1 MKKLCIAVAALIC
14 LGTHAAQAQVGGL
27 HILGTGELQTPAA
40 PQVNPSLPS
49 ASAIAPPPPTPAIS
63 GFVLNQVVIDGASS
77 LPPAT
82 LQSAWA
88 PAIGHRI
95 NSADLD
101 LIMRRIGAV
110 EGNAGIALYSVS
122 LPHQTIRNGIVHIL
136 VTEISVVHVV
146 IAVETAHEKLGLMQA
161 YATNIMR
168 SRPLT
173 RRVLERNI
181 LLMGDIA
188 GTKVG
193 SQFVPIPGHPDDVQ
207 LVLVV
212 QKQKIFGGF
221 SINNQGTPLLDN
233 TQAVFNAGV
242 NNLFHEGERTQL
254 VLGLPVDIRRYQY
267 YGINDIEPIG
277 DDGLTLSL
285 SAGELVSNPI
295 DHGSSGNAEL
305 FGAQLSYPIIR
316 AVHTNI
322 GVSGGLDAI
331 NSDNAFLDTTTSD
344 ERTRALRLAF
354 TYNDDKYFEGIDN
367 AGASISEGLN
377 IFGARQAAF
386 YYGKPSFTKGD
397 LNLERLQL
405 LPHGFA
411 LRLSATGQFTDDRL
425 PPSEEFDYGGPE
437 YGEAFTAAELSG
449 DEGIA
454 GLAQLA
460 HPVPLAFLP
469 KQLAGTSVFVLTD
482 YGRIWNR
489 DFPFEPTD
497 RAASFAAGVKLLFVG
512 KFALELGA
520 ATPIIKPEFV
530 PHDQHWR
537 FILETSGHF

>member
-1 MKKLCIAVAALIC
+1 
-14 LGTHAAQAQVGGL
+14 
-27 HILGTGELQTPAA
+27 
-40 PQVNPSLPS
+40 
-49 ASAIAPPPPTPAIS
+49 
-63 GFVLNQVVIDGASS
+63 
-77 LPPAT
+77 
-82 LQSAWA
+82 
-88 PAIGHRI
+88 
-95 NSADLD
+95 
-101 LIMRRIGAV
+101 
-110 EGNAGIALYSVS
+110 
-122 LPHQTIRNGIVHIL
+122 
-136 VTEISVVHVV
+136 
-146 IAVETAHEKLGLMQA
+146 
-161 YATNIMR
+161 
-168 SRPLT
+168 
-173 RRVLERNI
+173 
-181 LLMGDIA
+181 
-188 GTKVG
+188 
-193 SQFVPIPGHPDDVQ
+193 VQ
-207 LVLVV
+207 LVLIVR
-212 QKQKIFGGF
+212 KQKAFAGF

-254 VLGLPVDIRRYQY
+254 VLGLPIDIRRYQY

-277 DDGLTLSL
+277 GDGLALSL

-295 DHGSSGNAEL
+295 DHGSSGNAQL
-305 FGAQLSYPIIR
+305 FGVQLSYPIIR
-316 AVHTNI
+316 AVHTNL

-331 NSDNAFLDTTTSD
+331 NSDNGFLDTTTSD

-354 TYNDDKYFEGIDN
+354 TYNDDRYFEGIDN
-367 AGASISEGLN
+367 AGASVSEGLN

-425 PPSEEFDYGGPE
+425 PPSEEFDYGGPD
-437 YGEAFTAAELSG
+437 YGQAFTASELSG

-460 HPVPLAFLP
+460 HTVPPAFLP
-469 KQLAGTSVFVLTD
+469 KQLAGTSLFVLTD

-489 DFPFEPTD
+489 DFPYERTD
-497 RAASFAAGVKLLFVG
+497 RAASFAAGVKLLFIG

-530 PHDQHWR
+530 PHDEHWR